1 MKHACQ
7 GSMGIR
13 LMFEY
18 VKPESDSANGLSV
31 HGSKLSSY
39 GLPER
44 SSFETTRMLTN
55 LVEYGT
61 AIPTPDRPMSK
72 QPAKKPKPKAIELSA
87 QQLVALLIDE
97 AGETRSSIASRT
109 GIHLS
114 AVSRFFLGQRI
125 ANENDFRKL
134 AEMAIS
140 LKIVD

>member
-1 MKHACQ
+1 
-7 GSMGIR
+7 
-13 LMFEY
+13 MFEY

-87 QQLVALLIDE
+87 QQLVALLIEE
-97 AGETRSSIASRT
+97 AGESKTSISQAT
-109 GIHLS
+109 GIHNS
-114 AVSRFFLGQRI
+114 ALTRFHLGQRA
-125 ANENDFRKL
+125 ANESDYRKL

-140 LKIVD
+140 LKIAE